1 MNWQDI
7 NNINV
12 NLDIS
17 EAGEWPAA
25 VKRALAAIVGI
36 LLLVGAYYGFMTTKY
51 ESLEKLRQT
60 EAKLKVEFMEKETQ
74 ASLLEQY
81 QEQLAEMEKSLG
93 DLVRQLPDQAEVAS
107 LLVDVSQTGLASGL
121 EFELFQP
128 QAEVPQDFYTELPIR
143 LRVVGG
149 FHEMGVF
156 AGGLAA
162 LPRIVTLH
170 DIKITAAKGNT
181 SQLTMDALAKT
192 YRYSL
197 EGAKK

>member
-7 NNINV
+7 NSINV

-17 EAGEWPAA
+17 EAGEWPAPI
-25 VKRALAAIVGI
+25 KRALAAIVGI

-60 EAKLKVEFMEKETQ
+60 EAKLKVEFMEKESQ

-93 DLVRQLPDQAEVAS
+93 DLLRQLPDQAEVAN

-128 QAEVPQDFYTELPIR
+128 QVEVPQDFYTELPIR
-143 LRVVGG
+143 VRVVGG

-170 DIKITAAKGNT
+170 DIKITSSKGNT

>member
-7 NNINV
+7 NNMNV
-12 NLDIS
+12 SLDLS
-17 EAGEWPAA
+17 EAGEWPTV
-25 VKRALAAIVGI
+25 VKQALAFVLAIV
-36 LLLVGAYYGFMTTKY
+36 LLVGAYYGLMADKY
-51 ESLEKLRQT
+51 GSLEKLRQT
-60 EAKLKVEFMEKETQ
+60 EAKLKVEYMEKEAQ

-81 QEQLAEMEKSLG
+81 QEQLTEMEKSLG
-93 DLVRQLPDQAEVAS
+93 DLVRQLPDQAEVAN

-128 QAEVPQDFYTELPIR
+128 QTEVPQDFYTELPIR

-170 DIKITAAKGNT
+170 DIKITASKGNA
-181 SQLTMDALAKT
+181 SFLTMDALAKT

>member
-25 VKRALAAIVGI
+25 VKQAFAVIVGI

-60 EAKLKVEFMEKETQ
+60 EAKLKVEFMEKESQ

-81 QEQLAEMEKSLG
+81 QEQLAEMEKLLG
-93 DLVRQLPDQAEVAS
+93 DLVRQLPDQAEVAN

-128 QAEVPQDFYTELPIR
+128 QVEVPQDFYTELPIR

-170 DIKITAAKGNT
+170 DIKITSSKGNT

>member
-25 VKRALAAIVGI
+25 VKQALAVIFGI
-36 LLLVGAYYGFMTTKY
+36 LLLVGAYHGFMATKY

-60 EAKLKVEFMEKETQ
+60 EAKLKVEFMEKESQ

-93 DLVRQLPDQAEVAS
+93 DLLRQLPDQAEVAN

-128 QAEVPQDFYTELPIR
+128 QVEVPQDFYTELPIR

-170 DIKITAAKGNT
+170 DIKITSSKGNT

>member
-25 VKRALAAIVGI
+25 VKQALAVIVGI

-60 EAKLKVEFMEKETQ
+60 EAKLKVEYMEKEAQ

-93 DLVRQLPDQAEVAS
+93 GLVRQLPDQAEVAS

>member
-25 VKRALAAIVGI
+25 VKQALAVIVGI

-60 EAKLKVEFMEKETQ
+60 EAKLKVEFMEKESQ

-93 DLVRQLPDQAEVAS
+93 DLLRQLPDQAEVAN

-128 QAEVPQDFYTELPIR
+128 QVEVPQDFYTELPIR

-170 DIKITAAKGNT
+170 DIKITSSKGNT

>member
-25 VKRALAAIVGI
+25 VKQALAVIVGI

-60 EAKLKVEFMEKETQ
+60 EAKLKVEFMEKEAQ

-162 LPRIVTLH
+162 LPRIVTLQ

>member
-25 VKRALAAIVGI
+25 VKQALAAIVGI

-60 EAKLKVEFMEKETQ
+60 EAKLKVEFMEKEAQ

-181 SQLTMDALAKT
+181 SHLTMDALAKT

>member
-25 VKRALAAIVGI
+25 VKQALAAIVGI

-60 EAKLKVEFMEKETQ
+60 EAKLKVEFMEKEAQ

-170 DIKITAAKGNT
+170 DIKITAANGNT

>member
-17 EAGEWPAA
+17 EAGEWPAPI
-25 VKRALAAIVGI
+25 KRALAAIVGI
-36 LLLVGAYYGFMTTKY
+36 LLFVGAYYGFMTTKY

-60 EAKLKVEFMEKETQ
+60 EAKLKVEFVEKDAQ

-107 LLVDVSQTGLASGL
+107 LFVDVSQTGLASGL

-181 SQLTMDALAKT
+181 SHLTMDALAKT

>member
-25 VKRALAAIVGI
+25 VKQALAVIVGI

-60 EAKLKVEFMEKETQ
+60 EAKLKVEYMEKEAQ

-170 DIKITAAKGNT
+170 DIKITGAKGNT

>member
-25 VKRALAAIVGI
+25 VKQALAAIVGI

-60 EAKLKVEFMEKETQ
+60 EAKLKVEFMEKEAQ

-181 SQLTMDALAKT
+181 LQLTMDALAKT

>member
-25 VKRALAAIVGI
+25 VKQALAAIIGI

-60 EAKLKVEFMEKETQ
+60 EAKLKVEFMEKEAQ

-181 SQLTMDALAKT
+181 SHLTMDALAKT